1 MINCCIFED
10 DTVSQLFPITETRP
24 IYDCLVGMSTIFEKF
39 YNAFK
44 NSNITLHVRD
54 YLKPTLQ
61 ETYKQYTINNINSG
75 SPCLLLN
82 GRVIVTQSLIN
93 KINKIHPQEN
103 TLFTYK
109 ENVIVAYL
117 KGELLDIAIH
127 LLADPPNNK
136 TIIKQIRSKCIVE
149 ELDQCNIISNC
160 WDLIEYNKTYLKT
173 DVKNSKKLGIIK
185 GHISPFTA
193 IYNEGNVF
201 IDKGSYI
208 EDFVIIDAKKGPVY
222 IESNVNIHGHTRL
235 EGPLFIGKNST
246 IFGGRIS
253 DSSIGKS
260 CKITGEI
267 VNSIIESFS
276 NKAHSGFL
284 GDSYVG
290 RWVNLGAETTTSN
303 LKNDYSSIS
312 IIKENKK
319 IDTKKQFLGT
329 IFGDHV
335 KTAIG
340 TQLNSGSIIS
350 LGSIIYNHKF
360 LTKYYPPFSW
370 GNGEKKQ
377 YHQLEKFF
385 ESIERVMKR
394 REIELSDNYKQL
406 YALLHKN
413 YTK

>member
-39 YNAFK
+39 YEAFK
-44 NSNITLHVRD
+44 NSNITLHTRD

-61 ETYKQYTINNINSG
+61 ETYKKYTINNINAG

-82 GRVIVTQSLIN
+82 GRVIITQSLIS

-117 KGELLDIAIH
+117 KGDLLDIAIH
-127 LLADPPNNK
+127 LLTDPPNNK
-136 TIIKQIRSKCIVE
+136 TIIKQIRPKCVVE
-149 ELDQCNIISNC
+149 ELDECNIISNC

-173 DVKNSKKLGIIK
+173 DFKNSNKLGVIK
-185 GHISPFTA
+185 GHINPFTA
-193 IYNEGNVF
+193 IYNESNVF
-201 IDKGSYI
+201 IDKGAYI

-222 IESNVNIHGHTRL
+222 IESNVTILGHTRL

-253 DSSIGKS
+253 NSSIGQS

-312 IIKENKK
+312 IMMKNKK
-319 IDTKKQFLGT
+319 IDTEKQFLGT

-377 YHQLEKFF
+377 YYKLEKFF

-406 YALLHKN
+406 YTLLHKN